1 MRKVFITTVPEQPAG
16 KLKAYVYHADQIDI
30 KTDTET
36 EYPIFN
42 VLENEHGKEHELTL
56 IAIKQDGE
64 NFDYNYEILKTDV
77 SEFEEK
83 YNEKINLVLINRGK
97 EETNDVYTDLF
108 NKLAKAIPDNC
119 NIFTDITYGTKPG
132 YSIIFAAMTYAR
144 RLKFNVDIDKV
155 VYGKIFWGEDRAKI
169 YDITQLFYINY
180 LIEDIAKMNCKNPKA
195 AADILF
201 GIEQEG

>member
-1 MRKVFITTVPEQPAG
+1 MQKVFITTVPEQPAG
-16 KLKAYVYHADQIDI
+16 KLKAYVYYANQEDI
-30 KTDTET
+30 RMDSET

-42 VLENEHGKEHELTL
+42 VLENEHGDEHELTL

-64 NFDYNYEILKTDV
+64 NFDYNYEILKTDI
-77 SEFEEK
+77 SEFEK
-83 YNEKINLVLINRGK
+83 KHNEKINLVLINRGK

-119 NIFTDITYGTKPG
+119 NIFADITYGTKPG

-144 RLKFNVDIDKV
+144 RLKFNIDIDKV

-180 LIEDIAKMNCKNPKA
+180 LIEDIANACKDNPKEV
-195 AADILF
+195 ADILF
-201 GIEQEG
+201 GIE